1 MHRPPNFVDE
11 VICYTEAIGKGGLIA
26 GKNIFELATPPRLSN
41 ETYDGDWFNSL
52 GMATAEGL
60 WGGGG
65 GTPKSCL
72 SQGRRN
78 MSQPGGAEIKWAT
91 LDCG

>member
-65 GTPKSCL
+65 GLPSHAYHRGGETCHNLGGPK
-72 SQGRRN
+72 
-78 MSQPGGAEIKWAT
+78 
-91 LDCG
+91 